1 MTQNRKRT
9 RSFQDETDFMPL
21 SKRINNLHINNM
33 LTDPNAHMGPNPP
46 WGQLNGQSLP
56 LPESPSGSEQSIEWN
71 YSPQSQYCPDLNES
85 QNPHYFNINKLLYE
99 MYVERM
105 SRGCHQI

>member
-1 MTQNRKRT
+1 
-9 RSFQDETDFMPL
+9 MPL

-33 LTDPNAHMGPNPP
+33 LAEQHSAQLANPAWCQNNSQLTAQNAR
-46 WGQLNGQSLP
+46 
-56 LPESPSGSEQSIEWN
+56 LPESPSESEQSVDWN
-71 YSPQSQYCPDLNES
+71 NASSPQYCPDLNES

-99 MYVERM
+99 MYVQRM